1 MVKILYGN
9 EPYLIA
15 DEVRKATEGVD
26 ELSVSEYEGFSADV
40 WNKVKQY
47 PMFSDRQVVIVN
59 SDTINNEALIKY
71 VNKSQEQTDL
81 IVIPKEVDKRTKAF
95 KAFQKAGVL
104 CECNKIDEPTMKK
117 FVMCM
122 LHRENCSITEEL
134 YEYFIIRTG
143 YFTDEEINLYT
154 VKNYII
160 QIAMGESTITK
171 EAVDT
176 FVIESNT
183 SKTFALTKELLKRND
198 KKLFMLAKHFI
209 DDKENPIGMLSLL
222 LRSFRLAYKASL
234 YYGDKNDAE
243 ISKLLGV
250 PAYQFKEAA
259 EYSPEQISNVLDLI
273 QSGVSEIKTG
283 MASPEVVFINTLAKM
298 LNCLKAA

>member
-1 MVKILYGN
+1 
-9 EPYLIA
+9 
-15 DEVRKATEGVD
+15 
-26 ELSVSEYEGFSADV
+26 
-40 WNKVKQY
+40 
-47 PMFSDRQVVIVN
+47 
-59 SDTINNEALIKY
+59 
-71 VNKSQEQTDL
+71 
-81 IVIPKEVDKRTKAF
+81 
-95 KAFQKAGVL
+95 
-104 CECNKIDEPTMKK
+104 
-117 FVMCM
+117 
-122 LHRENCSITEEL
+122 
-134 YEYFIIRTG
+134 
-143 YFTDEEINLYT
+143 
-154 VKNYII
+154 
-160 QIAMGESTITK
+160 MGESTITK

-259 EYSPEQISNVLDLI
+259 EYAPEQISNVLDLI